1 MSWRPGMPGG
11 YRVPNSVYALLWLAV
26 LIPAAILVLSAIG
39 WLIPELGALFRV
51 IGGLGTWDEAALL
64 LPSLTGRR
72 LPRVPVTLRA
82 VLGFLRRRVRG
93 SAPRQFTF
101 DTRQRFEIRTDLE
114 FDSYSNVVT
123 VKRRVERPG
132 LLEPNVQYLVN
143 DYGLTEAGAP

>member
-11 YRVPNSVYALLWLAV
+11 YRTPNSVYALLWLAV
-26 LIPAAILVLSAIG
+26 LIPAAIIVLSAIG
-39 WLIPELGALFRV
+39 WLIPEIGALFRV

-64 LPSLTGRR
+64 LPGLAGRR
-72 LPRVPVTLRA
+72 LPRFVSPLRA
-82 VLGFLRRRVRG
+82 VLGFLPRRKRG
-93 SAPRQFTF
+93 SLPSRPRF
-101 DTRQRFEIRTDLE
+101 DMRTDLE

-143 DYGLTEAGAP
+143 DYGLTAVGQP